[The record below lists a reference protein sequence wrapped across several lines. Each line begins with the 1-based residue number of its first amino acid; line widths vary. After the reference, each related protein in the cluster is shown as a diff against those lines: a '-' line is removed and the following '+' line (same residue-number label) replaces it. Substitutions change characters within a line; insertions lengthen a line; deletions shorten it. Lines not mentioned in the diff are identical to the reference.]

1 MRAIPLS
8 RLSHASSFLTPICRK
23 RIAASVQ
30 LSMPSCKLWGPQDS
44 SIHQPSRKTVVATR
58 DWFRV
63 QKTAAKRR
71 EHIISY
77 NSYNILSLP
86 NGPRTCPCMLSPNLS
101 WSKKLITTL
110 EKHKSMECVIGISNH
125 RYAKAWALKIGW
137 FGLTHLITCTGIF
150 GRISGWICPH
160 YSLFPIPLYWCL
172 HFTLHSTSWLHC
184 STVKFSVSTGRS
196 ASVLPTFW
204 KSALAAVA
212 RSSAS
217 QIQWLP
223 WLLWERSV
231 QK

>member
-1 MRAIPLS
+1 MVLELALACYRPTL
-8 RLSHASSFLTPICRK
+8 
-23 RIAASVQ
+23 
-30 LSMPSCKLWGPQDS
+30 
-44 SIHQPSRKTVVATR
+44 
-58 DWFRV
+58 
-63 QKTAAKRR
+63 
-71 EHIISY
+71 
-77 NSYNILSLP
+77 
-86 NGPRTCPCMLSPNLS
+86 
-101 WSKKLITTL
+101 SKKLITTL
-110 EKHKSMECVIGISNH
+110 EKHKSMERVLGISNH

-172 HFTLHSTSWLHC
+172 HFTLHSTSRLHC
-184 STVKFSVSTGRS
+184 STVKFSVSTRRS
-196 ASVLPTFW
+196 ESVLPTFW

-231 QK
+231 QNNSKMLHMDLIEPVHVSEFCRPQWNCVCRLPGRRARAGQQPVRQWSSVSHLHN